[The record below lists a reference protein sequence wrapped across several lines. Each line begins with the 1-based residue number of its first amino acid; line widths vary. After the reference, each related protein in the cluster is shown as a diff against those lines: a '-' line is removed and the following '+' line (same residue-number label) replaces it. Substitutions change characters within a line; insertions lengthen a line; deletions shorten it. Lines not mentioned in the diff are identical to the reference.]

1 MPATNATL
9 CVNATVADTRATT
22 DAAYKTSFET
32 GDAIGLFAVL
42 RSDAAVQA
50 YPGAAGNYIQ
60 NAKFVRQ
67 DDGSWKEEGSK
78 SYAPADG
85 QVLDVYAYYP
95 YVENADPTALKY
107 DASEQSVDLMT
118 ARTIRV
124 EAPFEEISLTF
135 HHKLVLVEGCI
146 AGDDR
151 LTQRDVTL
159 NNVRVAA
166 SFSLAAA
173 SQAQELVAVEEKTG
187 DVKAF
192 RNGIAYHA
200 YLPAQ
205 SIAKGTKLYTL
216 GGAAGSFDYEAP
228 RDAQLQSGAVK
239 KFLIAPLP
247 DDASIEPNSYVIA
260 PGDVLYIPVAKMVD
274 VWASNAVLASTST
287 NVLAGEM
294 EAEIVWNDNR
304 FMLTDDQL
312 AIVGKGRD
320 AVIQVRTDS
329 ALGEGNALVAVRV
342 GGEIRW
348 SWHVWVTD
356 YDPNDP
362 AVQKTFNGNTFM
374 DRNIGAFSS
383 AVGDPL
389 SMGLQFQ
396 WGRKDPIP
404 TPAQWGDT
412 AGKPLWDG
420 NNKSVGFDSKVVVAD
435 VATNLVNSIA
445 SPTSIIQA
453 NSSPY
458 DWYTLES
465 EGDDIGDDRWD
476 DAGAKT
482 AFDPCPRGW
491 RVPVS
496 EPFKSAWEGCS
507 APTGTW
513 NIGFIWQ
520 SLDTGYWPAVGYRT
534 STGSWDY
541 NGVIGYYW
549 AACPIHEEGTA
560 RKESAGSGFYFESG
574 MTLDGY
580 TQYRT
585 TVMSLRCVKE

>member
-1 MPATNATL
+1 
-9 CVNATVADTRATT
+9 
-22 DAAYKTSFET
+22 
-32 GDAIGLFAVL
+32 
-42 RSDAAVQA
+42 
-50 YPGAAGNYIQ
+50 
-60 NAKFVRQ
+60 
-67 DDGSWKEEGSK
+67 
-78 SYAPADG
+78 
-85 QVLDVYAYYP
+85 
-95 YVENADPTALKY
+95 
-107 DASEQSVDLMT
+107 
-118 ARTIRV
+118 
-124 EAPFEEISLTF
+124 
-135 HHKLVLVEGCI
+135 
-146 AGDDR
+146 
-151 LTQRDVTL
+151 
-159 NNVRVAA
+159 
-166 SFSLAAA
+166 
-173 SQAQELVAVEEKTG
+173 
-187 DVKAF
+187 
-192 RNGIAYHA
+192 
-200 YLPAQ
+200 
-205 SIAKGTKLYTL
+205 
-216 GGAAGSFDYEAP
+216 
-228 RDAQLQSGAVK
+228 
-239 KFLIAPLP
+239 
-247 DDASIEPNSYVIA
+247 
-260 PGDVLYIPVAKMVD
+260 
-274 VWASNAVLASTST
+274 
-287 NVLAGEM
+287 
-294 EAEIVWNDNR
+294 
-304 FMLTDDQL
+304 
-312 AIVGKGRD
+312 
-320 AVIQVRTDS
+320 
-329 ALGEGNALVAVRV
+329 
-342 GGEIRW
+342 
-348 SWHVWVTD
+348 
-356 YDPNDP
+356 
-362 AVQKTFNGNTFM
+362 M